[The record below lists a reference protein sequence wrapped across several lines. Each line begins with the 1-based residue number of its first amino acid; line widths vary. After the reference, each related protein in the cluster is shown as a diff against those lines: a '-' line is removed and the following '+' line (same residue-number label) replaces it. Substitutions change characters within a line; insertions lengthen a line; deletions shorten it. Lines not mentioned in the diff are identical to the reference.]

1 MDDDK
6 RRVYEL
12 YTLAEAQKAKIN
24 ALGKKVEI
32 AHRQR
37 VKSVSSGV
45 LIKVLFERIKKKC
58 RNLIFH
64 HQ

>member
-1 MDDDK
+1 MNDDK
-6 RRVYEL
+6 RTIYEL
-12 YTLAEAQKAKIN
+12 KMLVDAQKKKLN

>member
-1 MDDDK
+1 MEDDK
-6 RRVYEL
+6 RRLYEL
-12 YTLAEAQKAKIN
+12 LTLVDAQKKRIH

-37 VKSVSSGV
+37 VKSVSSGT